1 MIYHPRP
8 GGAAFEGGT
17 ALSETTPKAAA
28 GTGLPAGHPL
38 RTELYEEV
46 HARPFPLV
54 ATPVRVSHVA
64 MLSEP
69 GEGRTHLAHLAELAR
84 RYSVNPP
91 ADGASCYYAA
101 FPGFHLRWEKHTE
114 FCTYTVL
121 RPGAAERPFAET
133 ALSILPADWLAAM
146 PGRTLVASH
155 VDVLQGA
162 APDPFDPGLER
173 SFDGYLVVG
182 SRIVDERASLFTT
195 LRMHADGC
203 SRFLVYNEKLNE
215 FQVGR
220 TIQRVLEV
228 ETYRIMALLG
238 FPVAKRLWPRVRQID
253 GRLAELI
260 DSLARVETP
269 EDEKRLLHDLVQVSQ
284 AIEHMRSDTN
294 FRFSATEAYM
304 ALVRRRL
311 ADLREQK
318 FPGRSS
324 ITKFLERRLTP
335 AAATCESVERHLR
348 DLSLRVAR
356 ATESL
361 RARIETTLEA
371 QNQTLLESMNQRASQ
386 QIRLQEM
393 VEGLS
398 VAAISY
404 YFIGLLGYGLKAL
417 HDAGLEF
424 DVTVATGAL
433 VVPVVA
439 GVWGFVSWRRR
450 RIQAKDA
457 P

>member
-1 MIYHPRP
+1 MSESSPSAPAI
-8 GGAAFEGGT
+8 GALPEAH
-17 ALSETTPKAAA
+17 ALR
-28 GTGLPAGHPL
+28 G
-38 RTELYEEV
+38 ELYEEI

-54 ATPVRVSHVA
+54 SAPVRVSHLA
-64 MLSEP
+64 LLSDP
-69 GEGRTHLAHLAELAR
+69 GESRPHLDHLAELAR

-91 ADGASCYYAA
+91 AEEAACYYAE
-101 FPGFHLRWEKHTE
+101 FPGFQLRWERHTE

-121 RPGAAERPFAET
+121 RPGAADRPFTDT
-133 ALSILPADWLAAM
+133 ALANLPGDWLKAM
-146 PGRTLVASH
+146 PGKTLVASH
-155 VDVLQGA
+155 VEVLEGA
-162 APDPFDPGLER
+162 APGPFDAELER
-173 SFDGYLVVG
+173 SFEGHLVVG
-182 SRIVDERASLFTT
+182 SRIVDERAALWTT
-195 LRMHADGC
+195 LRLHQDGC
-203 SRFLVYNEKLNE
+203 SRFLVYNDALNE

-220 TIQRVLEV
+220 TVQRILEI
-228 ETYRIMALLG
+228 ETYRITALLG
-238 FPVAKRLWPRVRQID
+238 YPVAKRIWPRVRRID
-253 GRLAELI
+253 ARLAELI
-260 DSLARVETP
+260 DALARVETP
-269 EDEKRLLHDLVQVSQ
+269 EDEKKLLHELVQLSQ

-304 ALVRRRL
+304 TLVRRRL

-324 ITKFLERRLTP
+324 ITKFLDRRLTP
-335 AAATCESVERHLR
+335 AAATCESAERHLR

-371 QNQTLLESMNQRASQ
+371 QNQTLLESMNKRASQ
-386 QIRLQEM
+386 QLRLQEM

-404 YFIGLLGYGLKAL
+404 YLIGLIGYALEGLR
-417 HDAGLEF
+417 DAGWEF

-439 GVWGFVSWRRR
+439 GVWGFVLWRRR
-450 RIQAKDA
+450 RIQAKA
-457 P
+457 GQ

>member
-1 MIYHPRP
+1 
-8 GGAAFEGGT
+8 
-17 ALSETTPKAAA
+17 LNETSTTGVPAN
-28 GTGLPAGHPL
+28 GLPAAHPL
-38 RTELYEEV
+38 RTELYEEI

-54 ATPVRVSHVA
+54 SAPVRVSHLA
-64 MLSEP
+64 TMSEP
-69 GEGRTHLAHLAELAR
+69 GESRAHLGHLAELAR

-91 ADGASCYYAA
+91 AEEASCYYAA
-101 FPGFHLRWEKHTE
+101 FPGFHLRWERHTE

-121 RPGAAERPFAET
+121 RPGASPRPFSET
-133 ALSILPADWLAAM
+133 ALSVLPPDWLAAM
-146 PGRTLVASH
+146 PGKTLVACH
-155 VDVLQGA
+155 VDVLQGPT
-162 APDPFDPGLER
+162 PDPFDPALES
-173 SFDGYLVVG
+173 SFEGHLVVG
-182 SRIVDERASLFTT
+182 SRIVDERASLWST
-195 LRMHADGC
+195 LRLHRDGC
-203 SRFLVYNEKLNE
+203 SRYLIYSERLNE

-220 TIQRVLEV
+220 TVQRVLEI

-238 FPVAKRLWPRVRQID
+238 YPVAKRIWPRVRRID
-253 GRLAELI
+253 ARLAELI
-260 DSLARVETP
+260 DALARVETP
-269 EDEKRLLHDLVQVSQ
+269 EDEKKLLHELVQVSQ

-304 ALVRRRL
+304 TLVKRRL
-311 ADLREQK
+311 GDLREHK

-324 ITKFLERRLTP
+324 ITKFLDRRLSP

-371 QNQTLLESMNQRASQ
+371 QNQTLLESMNMRAFQ
-386 QIRLQEM
+386 QLRLQEM

-404 YFIGLLGYGLKAL
+404 YFIGLLGYGLKGL
-417 HDAGLEF
+417 HDAGWHF
-424 DVTVATGAL
+424 DVGMATGAL

-450 RIQAKDA
+450 RIQAKA
-457 P
+457 GK